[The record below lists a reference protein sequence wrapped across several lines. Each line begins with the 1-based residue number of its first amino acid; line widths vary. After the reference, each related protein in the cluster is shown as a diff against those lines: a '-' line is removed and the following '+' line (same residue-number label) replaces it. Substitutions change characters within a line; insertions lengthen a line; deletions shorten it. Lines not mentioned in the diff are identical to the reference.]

1 MTLSQQ
7 HRSTIYQHLV
17 PLFGADEA
25 EAFMAEFP
33 ATENDE
39 LVTKQF
45 LRAELAE
52 LRGEMAQLGGDLRT
66 EMAHLGGELRSE
78 MAELRGDLYTEMQR
92 LNNRTLVALV
102 PALIAGMGLAAAIG

>member
-7 HRSTIYQHLV
+7 HRSTIYQQLV
-17 PLFGADEA
+17 PIFGPDEA

-52 LRGEMAQLGGDLRT
+52 VRGEMATLR
-66 EMAHLGGELRSE
+66 GELRSE
-78 MAELRGDLYTEMQR
+78 MAALGGELQTDMATLRGDLFTEMQR
-92 LNNRTLVALV
+92 LNNRTLVAVV